1 MFLFNFQI
9 DIFTLLFK
17 HMEEVTEV
25 LVKKKNLNYLKLNKR
40 HMLKES
46 KEMCKLLHQRIIEL
60 EFELQKDHKEQDVRQ
75 MIELLKV
82 KFIS

>member
-1 MFLFNFQI
+1 
-9 DIFTLLFK
+9 
-17 HMEEVTEV
+17 MEEVSEV

-46 KEMCKLLHQRIIEL
+46 KEKCKLLHQRIIEL
-60 EFELQKDHKEQDVRQ
+60 EFELQKDHKEQEARQ

>member
-1 MFLFNFQI
+1 
-9 DIFTLLFK
+9 
-17 HMEEVTEV
+17 MEVVSEV

-60 EFELQKDHKEQDVRQ
+60 EFELQKDHKEQDVRK

>member
-1 MFLFNFQI
+1 
-9 DIFTLLFK
+9 
-17 HMEEVTEV
+17 MEEVSEV
-25 LVKKKNLNYLKLNKR
+25 LVKKKNLNYLKLKKS

-46 KEMCKLLHQRIIEL
+46 KEKCKLLHQRIIEL
-60 EFELQKDHKEQDVRQ
+60 EFELQKDHKEKEVHQ

>member
-1 MFLFNFQI
+1 
-9 DIFTLLFK
+9 
-17 HMEEVTEV
+17 MEEVTEV
-25 LVKKKNLNYLKLNKR
+25 LIKKKNLNYLKLNKR